1 MKKLTER
8 LRDPF
13 NSWVAKEPYQ
23 AETTKELDIEKERR
37 RGMYGN

>member
-1 MKKLTER
+1 MKNLIQR
-8 LRDPF
+8 LRNAF
-13 NSWVAKEPYQ
+13 NSWVSKEPYQ